1 VSVRYAIR
9 CGICNTAVP
18 LVGQM
23 LEVLSSEVTDFMAA
37 HDHVNRDF
45 AVVPVVPEV
54 AVSLTAH
61 IPLPAKAPEP
71 DRVDAA

>member
-1 VSVRYAIR
+1 VRYAIR
-9 CGICNTAVP
+9 CGICRTSAP

-23 LEVLSSEVTDFMAA
+23 LLALSSEVTDFMAA

-45 AVVPVVPEV
+45 AVVPVVDEV
-54 AVSLTAH
+54 GVQLTARL
-61 IPLPAKAPEP
+61 PRPAKSPES